1 MRDAT
6 QRPHTP
12 GVARETALQ
21 EKSHTLEGSPKLWKF
36 AAGSM
41 SAMSCIT
48 SCPICA
54 ASCVR
59 YSSVR

>member
-21 EKSHTLEGSPKLWKF
+21 EKSHTLEGSPF
-36 AAGSM
+36 E
-41 SAMSCIT
+41 SA
-48 SCPICA
+48 
-54 ASCVR
+54 V
-59 YSSVR
+59 V

>member
-1 MRDAT
+1 
-6 QRPHTP
+6 
-12 GVARETALQ
+12 
-21 EKSHTLEGSPKLWKF
+21 
-36 AAGSM
+36 M